1 MPNSPAN
8 IICAWNRLPTA
19 NEYVGELIISG
30 NSIDFLCRDIGH
42 NMPAIYIGND
52 SYHSYAVI
60 SQGLKHRPVTTNR
73 SLAHASAYSVKYV
86 LKSAGSIS
94 PDDVNENSLS
104 SISFTFPELT
114 DWFTDKYAVKLC
126 KTKDGRAAACEADT
140 PTLLLHEKAPVIEL
154 SFASETL
161 CESIAKDCRT
171 EAAVKRSPRIFIYYE
186 HQTSIYSALNDVR
199 ALMQFWGLIIGHVS
213 SVSSIEVSLSSGD
226 YTLYINDDMSYN
238 DYEFWIPRATVTTY
252 EADGLHMLDMFSK
265 WYSFFCNDKFALIR
279 ELFFYINSH
288 REYFAED
295 LFLSYARILEGYHKS
310 KSKGNNS
317 VSLYR
322 RLCALDNEYFNI
334 ITLNDSFA
342 GNSIGPS
349 KNASDQYIHKIVNTR
364 NYYTHAAPLNNK
376 KPMNFQELAHTIKVL
391 KALAIMI
398 FFDVMGLDKSHQ
410 LKSICRYADLSVQ
423 VQPLIEEH
431 TNEQ

>member
-1 MPNSPAN
+1 MPNPLN
-8 IICAWNRLPTA
+8 IICAWNRLPTE
-19 NEYVGELIISG
+19 NDYVGELIISG
-30 NSIDFLCRDIGH
+30 NSIDFLCRDRSH
-42 NMPAIYIGND
+42 TLPAIYIGND
-52 SYHSYAVI
+52 SAHSYAVV
-60 SQGLKHRPVTTNR
+60 SQGLKYRPVTTNH

-86 LKSAGSIS
+86 LSSAGSIS
-94 PDDVNENSLS
+94 PDDINENSLTG
-104 SISFTFPELT
+104 ISFTFPELP
-114 DWFTDKYAVKLC
+114 DWFVDKYAVKLC
-126 KTKDGRAAACEADT
+126 QTKDGRAAACEVDT

-161 CESIAKDCRT
+161 CESISKDCRT
-171 EAAVKRSPRIFIYYE
+171 EAAVKRWPRIFISYE
-186 HQTSIYSALNDVR
+186 HQTSIHSALNDVR

-226 YTLYINDDMSYN
+226 YALYINDDLSYN
-238 DYEFWIPRATVTTY
+238 DYEFRIPYATVTAY
-252 EADGLHMLDMFSK
+252 EADGLHILDMFSK
-265 WYSFFCNDKFALIR
+265 WYSFFCDDKFTLIR

-295 LFLSYARILEGYHKS
+295 LFLSYARILESYHKS
-310 KSKGNNS
+310 KPKGNDRAY
-317 VSLYR
+317 LYD

-376 KPMNFQELAHTIKVL
+376 ETLNFQELAHTIKVL
-391 KALAIMI
+391 KALTIMI
-398 FFDVMGLDKSHQ
+398 FFDIMGFDKSHQ
-410 LKSICRYADLSVQ
+410 LKSICRYADLSIQ
-423 VQPLIEEH
+423 VHPLIEEH
-431 TNEQ
+431 AGKQ